1 VERKQVQDLYDL
13 LQVSPRAHP
22 LILTKA
28 FRLLAALYHPDNR
41 QTGDEEIFKK
51 ISQAYE
57 ILCDPMR
64 RAAYDKETFESAEPT
79 NGPAPTIQ
87 SAPLAA
93 SNGHGVDELELRALI
108 LRAFYDVRRG
118 RPYKPSLSLLAI
130 SELVGC
136 TVEALQYTLWYLRG
150 KRFIETTEDSE
161 VAITVDGVDY
171 VEANGL
177 DAHGSRGHQRIGTPL
192 ALPFDRNVVA
202 EWSLAPTGKS
212 NDNGSGNR
220 G

>member
-1 VERKQVQDLYDL
+1 MERVQAQDLYEV

-22 LILTKA
+22 LIIMKV
-28 FRLLAALYHPDNR
+28 FRLLAALYHPDNK
-41 QTGDEEIFKK
+41 QTGDEEMFKQLA
-51 ISQAYE
+51 QAYQ
-57 ILCDPMR
+57 ILSDPVR
-64 RAAYDKETFESAEPT
+64 RAAYDKDRFGSM
-79 NGPAPTIQ
+79 GPKNCSAPTIG
-87 SAPLAA
+87 SALGAA
-93 SNGHGVDELELRALI
+93 SSGHDVDEPELRAVL
-108 LRAFYDVRRG
+108 LRALYDVRRG